1 MAETVPSPT
10 PSKVESALLVLFLPS
25 VNRASEPVDQDLWV
39 GRALEFLGETFG
51 GATAFPK
58 GRGVW
63 RDDARGGS
71 LVFDEPVVIQTYTN
85 PKALEDHHGDLLA
98 FLVRLGRE
106 TEQGAVG
113 FVLDRVYMEIPF
125 PIEDE
130 KAS

>member
-1 MAETVPSPT
+1 MAESTASPT
-10 PSKVESALLVLFLPS
+10 PTKIESALLVLFLPS
-25 VNRASEPVDQDLWV
+25 VTRFNKPVDQDQWV
-39 GRALEFLGETFG
+39 RLALELLGAKFG

-63 RDDARGGS
+63 RDDERGGI
-71 LVFDEPVVIQTYTN
+71 LVFDEPVVVQCYTN
-85 PKALEDHHGDLLA
+85 PQALEAHHADLLA

-125 PIEDE
+125 PLEGQ
-130 KAS
+130 APP